1 MERAASTSS
10 VLPITPRMSYALK
23 MDLEIMLAHLRAME
37 NFDRRTAAGSVKI
50 ARRFVPELAP
60 EPALK
65 DGDKTWRCAHAGSDP
80 VQPYNCAF
88 RTA

>member
-1 MERAASTSS
+1 
-10 VLPITPRMSYALK
+10 

-50 ARRFVPELAP
+50 ARRFVPEPAP

-65 DGDKTWRCAHAGSDP
+65 DSDKT
-80 VQPYNCAF
+80 
-88 RTA
+88 